1 MRTAATAHK
10 RDRGDRGGL
19 GGTSSDGD
27 ADEDGGEDGN
37 ECSGGDV
44 DVGGSCQ
51 GRVPVSASWE
61 IGRSTVSRTA
71 DGVASFNAGSGAS
84 RAGADGVEDGG
95 NGGRPNLPTRP
106 ATTAGGGGGSDGDG
120 DGTGGDGSGSSDIG
134 GAARGGAGPAAV
146 TGAA

>member
-1 MRTAATAHK
+1 MRTAATAQK

-37 ECSGGDV
+37 ECSGGDGDV

-51 GRVPVSASWE
+51 GRVPVSTSWA

-71 DGVASFNAGSGAS
+71 DDVASFNAGYGAS
-84 RAGADGVEDGG
+84 RVAAGDAATGEDGG
-95 NGGRPNLPTRP
+95 NGGRSNLPTRP

-120 DGTGGDGSGSSDIG
+120 DGDGSDIG
-134 GAARGGAGPAAV
+134 GAARVGPGPAAV
-146 TGAA
+146 SGAA